1 MSKFIAQRE
10 LLYSAKSQGERR
22 KFVVGISAPY
32 LVKEGSVKFKFDPGA
47 TACRIEFEGLP
58 EEAIEVVGADSL
70 QAVQLASNIDPYIK
84 GLEKRYDV
92 YWPTGEPY
100 FEV

>member
-1 MSKFIAQRE
+1 MRKFIAQRE
-10 LLYSAKSQGERR
+10 LLYSGKSETGRR
-22 KFVVGISAPY
+22 RLLVGISAPY
-32 LVKEGSVKFKFDPGA
+32 LVKEGAKFKFDPGT

-84 GLEKRYDV
+84 GLEKKYDI
-92 YWPTGEPY
+92 YWPTGERY
-100 FEV
+100 FEE